1 MSSRHQARETA
12 TRRSEFQPDVFVAAA
27 GALAEVRPVR
37 RGVDVVAAD
46 AVEGR
51 LPPLAFKPA
60 VIAAVVVQPEPE
72 EEQAHE
78 RAENDRAGG
87 EIEHAPS
94 KRSLAGAVK
103 SQPNRPIH
111 SELTEGNEGPE
122 LILQEAA
129 EGTEELI
136 CPLITS
142 LRQGSGWQARI
153 NADRMPPDP
162 RPSAPS
168 AEKD

>member
-27 GALAEVRPVR
+27 GALAEVRPAR

-72 EEQAHE
+72 EKQTHE
-78 RAENDRAGG
+78 RAKDNRADG

-94 KRSLAGAVK
+94 KRSLGDAVK
-103 SQPNRPIH
+103 SQPKGSRGTTKNTKAEWGVNR
-111 SELTEGNEGPE
+111 
-122 LILQEAA
+122 EAA
-129 EGTEELI
+129 RMEGRRNLK
-136 CPLITS
+136 
-142 LRQGSGWQARI
+142 
-153 NADRMPPDP
+153 P
-162 RPSAPS
+162 RPKS
-168 AEKD
+168 

>member
-1 MSSRHQARETA
+1 MVA
-12 TRRSEFQPDVFVAAA
+12 T
-27 GALAEVRPVR
+27 
-37 RGVDVVAAD
+37 D

-78 RAENDRAGG
+78 RAEDDRAGG

-103 SQPNRPIH
+103 SQPKGSRGTTKNTKAEWGVNR
-111 SELTEGNEGPE
+111 
-122 LILQEAA
+122 EAGA
-129 EGTEELI
+129 KDREWKAVGISVEMRDA
-136 CPLITS
+136 PA
-142 LRQGSGWQARI
+142 LRFGLDAT
-153 NADRMPPDP
+153 
-162 RPSAPS
+162 
-168 AEKD
+168 

>member
-1 MSSRHQARETA
+1 MTPLE
-12 TRRSEFQPDVFVAAA
+12 SELQSDVFVAAV
-27 GALAEVRPVR
+27 GALAEIDSVR

-51 LPPLAFKPA
+51 LPTLPFKPA

-72 EEQAHE
+72 EKQAHE

-103 SQPNRPIH
+103 SQSNHPIH
-111 SELTEGNEGPE
+111 SDFTEGNEENEGPGDFRW
-122 LILQEAA
+122 LGKL
-129 EGTEELI
+129 
-136 CPLITS
+136 C
-142 LRQGSGWQARI
+142 RRC
-153 NADRMPPDP
+153 
-162 RPSAPS
+162 
-168 AEKD
+168 